1 MSSLPSPLPP
11 ARRGTYF
18 VGDNLDV
25 LRDRIPSA
33 SVDLVYLDPPFQSG
47 RTYHLYTGVTA
58 DEPGAV
64 AFDDTWTWGETAAR
78 ALAALVARDEP
89 VGRALAGL
97 HGFLGNCDTMAYLAM
112 MAPRLVEIR
121 RVLRPTGSVFLH
133 CDPTA
138 SHYLKILMDAVF
150 GPACFRNEIVW
161 RYRRWPTRARRF
173 QRMHDVLF
181 FYTREPSNEHTF
193 HTLYGY
199 EELAESTKKT
209 FGTKKQRADFS
220 AGHRKP
226 GTSDEETKGPPLSDV
241 WEVGVIAAKGKERL
255 GYPTQKPEA
264 LLERVLLAASNEGDV
279 VLDPFCG
286 SGTTLSVATRLGR
299 RFLGID
305 RSPESKRVVEE
316 RLGRAFGEAIDWEI
330 VDCTESRPKPLA
342 RADAART
349 TGARDDRSR
358 VA

>member
-1 MSSLPSPLPP
+1 MPSLPLPLSPE
-11 ARRGTYF
+11 RRGAFF
-18 VGDNLDV
+18 VGDNVHV
-25 LRDRIPSA
+25 LRDRVPDG

-47 RTYHLYTGVTA
+47 KTYHLYNGVAA
-58 DEPGAV
+58 DGPGTV
-64 AFDDTWTWGETAAR
+64 AFDDTWAWCEATSRSLEAT
-78 ALAALVARDEP
+78 VARGEP

-97 HGFLGNCDTMAYLAM
+97 FGFLGPCDTMAYLAM
-112 MAPRLVEIR
+112 MAPRIVEIR
-121 RVLRPTGSVFLH
+121 RVLRSTGSVFLH

-150 GPACFRNEIVW
+150 GPECFRNEIVW
-161 RYRRWPTRARRF
+161 RYRRWPARARRF

-199 EELAESTKKT
+199 EDLAESTKKT
-209 FGTKKQRADFS
+209 FGTRKQKADFS

-226 GTSDEETKGPPLSDV
+226 GVSDEETKGPPLSDV
-241 WEVGVIAAKGKERL
+241 WEIGVIAAKGKERL

-264 LLERVLLAASNEGDV
+264 LLERVILSASNEGDV

-286 SGTTLSVATRLGR
+286 SGTTLSVAARLGR
-299 RFLGID
+299 RWIGID
-305 RSPESKRVVEE
+305 RSPESRRVVEE
-316 RLGRAFGEAIDWEI
+316 RLGRTAGAAIDWEI
-330 VDCTESRPKPLA
+330 VDCTEGRPKPLA
-342 RADAART
+342 RTEAPAAGKRENRT
-349 TGARDDRSR
+349 R

>member
-1 MSSLPSPLPP
+1 MSSHSSALPP
-11 ARRGTYF
+11 SRRGAYL

-25 LRDRIPSA
+25 LRDRVPDGSI
-33 SVDLVYLDPPFQSG
+33 DLVYLDPPFQSG
-47 RTYHLYTGVTA
+47 RTYHLHTGVTA

-64 AFDDTWTWGETAAR
+64 AFDDTWAWGEAA
-78 ALAALVARDEP
+78 AGSLAALVARGEP

-97 HGFLGNCDTMAYLAM
+97 SGFLGPCDTMAYLAM

-121 RVLRPTGSVFLH
+121 RVLRRTGSVFLH

-150 GPACFRNEIVW
+150 GPDCFRNEIVW
-161 RYRRWPTRARRF
+161 RYRRWPARARRF
-173 QRMHDVLF
+173 QRMHDVLL
-181 FYTREPSNEHTF
+181 FYTREPGNEHTF
-193 HTLYGY
+193 HALYGY
-199 EELAESTKKT
+199 EELAASTKKT

-220 AGHRKP
+220 AGHRRP
-226 GTSDEETKGPPLSDV
+226 GISDEETKGPPLSDV
-241 WEVGVIAAKGKERL
+241 WEIGVIAAKGKERL

-264 LLERVLLAASNEGDV
+264 LLERVILSASNEGDV

-286 SGTTLSVATRLGR
+286 SGTTLSVAARLGR

-316 RLGRAFGEAIDWEI
+316 RMGRAFGGTIDWEI
-330 VDCTESRPKPLA
+330 VDCAESRPKPLA
-342 RADAART
+342 RADAGRA
-349 TGARDDRSR
+349 GAERSR